1 VQRPPLTI
9 LPAFLAACAALLL
22 AGCGSSSKQSST
34 TTQQAS
40 TRTTSG
46 TTRSANEPPPPQE
59 PSSGSSTG
67 TGSTSSGSTSGS
79 AGGFTPAQV
88 VRAFKAAHVAL
99 ARDRFLARARGVR
112 AAYGGIGGVTVVV
125 YTSSKAAQT
134 QPVRGLKMV
143 VKRNVLISYPKKS
156 PIENRIKQAVAGLG

>member
-67 TGSTSSGSTSGS
+67 TGSTSSGS